1 MHKKA
6 NTANIVCIAGAERE
20 MKVCHTQPQL
30 VPPMKLADDPP
41 SLSRPSWVVDGR
53 NLASRASSRASMSF
67 RRKSMATTSLRISA
81 PSEFRR
87 VPTFSMT
94 PERAS
99 FRPLELSLGHLPEL
113 PNFEDFHLDDDQSR
127 SPAPVARPP
136 RAELS
141 RHSRSRSHHLSSS
154 FHLQRKP
161 VGSGSLRSSLAPFD
175 HLIQT
180 PPPIPS
186 NSHVPQLSSSST
198 VTGLTSN
205 NFTPP
210 QLDPTPPVKEES
222 SRDPP
227 SELPSVPRTPTLQDR
242 PLTSFLVDD
251 SSSAPSTPR
260 EAYPPRTPSENTTSP
275 NVNTTTPP
283 RSSRVTQWLLQT
295 SNKSMFSPSGSVT
308 SWKPTPDKN
317 PFRLRSR
324 TLSGS
329 TVASSISSLTGS
341 LGFKNTAPSESDN
354 MTTTTTTI
362 RPSNMDSRLAKDLEF
377 PLPVTNTDEHQ
388 TQNHNLNHNAYP
400 TINESQDQQKQQ
412 DDELFPY
419 NYYEN
424 YRHSAVGLAF

>member
-1 MHKKA
+1 MQQK
-6 NTANIVCIAGAERE
+6 GAERE
-20 MKVCHTQPQL
+20 MKVCHTQPHL

-41 SLSRPSWVVDGR
+41 SSSRPSWVVDGR

-99 FRPLELSLGHLPEL
+99 FCPLELSLGHLPEL
-113 PNFEDFHLDDDQSR
+113 PNFEDFYLEDDQSQ
-127 SPAPVARPP
+127 SPVPVTRPP

-141 RHSRSRSHHLSSS
+141 RHSRSRSHRASSTY
-154 FHLQRKP
+154 HLQRKP
-161 VGSGSLRSSLAPFD
+161 VGSGSLRSSLATFD
-175 HLIQT
+175 HLIQM
-180 PPPIPS
+180 PPPVPS
-186 NSHVPQLSSSST
+186 NSHVPQLSSAST
-198 VTGLTSN
+198 VTGLTLN
-205 NFTPP
+205 NFAPP
-210 QLDPTPPVKEES
+210 QQLDPTPPVKEES
-222 SRDPP
+222 IRDPP
-227 SELPSVPRTPTLQDR
+227 SKPPSVPRTPTLQDR

-260 EAYPPRTPSENTTSP
+260 EAYPPRTPSETTTSP

-295 SNKSMFSPSGSVT
+295 SNRSMFSPSGPLN

-341 LGFKNTAPSESDN
+341 LGFKNATPSESDN
-354 MTTTTTTI
+354 MTATTI

-377 PLPVTNTDEHQ
+377 PLPATNIGEHQ
-388 TQNHNLNHNAYP
+388 TRNHNLNYNVYP
-400 TINESQDQQKQQ
+400 TTNESQGQQQQQ
-412 DDELFPY
+412 DEELFPY

>member
-1 MHKKA
+1 M
-6 NTANIVCIAGAERE
+6 TDIICLAGAERE
-20 MKVCHTQPQL
+20 MKVCHTQPHL

-41 SLSRPSWVVDGR
+41 SSSMPSWVVDGR

-87 VPTFSMT
+87 VPTFYMT

-99 FRPLELSLGHLPEL
+99 FHPLELSLGHLPEL
-113 PNFEDFHLDDDQSR
+113 PNFEEFRLEDDNSQP
-127 SPAPVARPP
+127 PAPVSRPP

-141 RHSRSRSHHLSSS
+141 RHSRSRSHRPSSS

-161 VGSGSLRSSLAPFD
+161 VGSGSLRSSLATFD
-175 HLIQT
+175 HLVEM
-180 PPPIPS
+180 PPPVPS
-186 NSHVPQLSSSST
+186 NTHAPQLSSSST

-205 NFTPP
+205 VFAPTQ

-222 SRDPP
+222 IRDPP
-227 SELPSVPRTPTLQDR
+227 SEPPSVPRTPTLQDR
-242 PLTSFLVDD
+242 PLTSFLDD

-260 EAYPPRTPSENTTSP
+260 EAHPPRTPSETMTSP
-275 NVNTTTPP
+275 NINVTITPP

-295 SNKSMFSPSGSVT
+295 SNKSMFSPSGSI
-308 SWKPTPDKN
+308 SNWKPTPDKN

-341 LGFKNTAPSESDN
+341 LGFKTTTPSESDN
-354 MTTTTTTI
+354 ITATTI
-362 RPSNMDSRLAKDLEF
+362 RPSNTDSRLEKELEF
-377 PLPVTNTDEHQ
+377 PLPRANIDQ
-388 TQNHNLNHNAYP
+388 NQNHYHDYNAHP
-400 TINESQDQQKQQ
+400 TIHESQGPQQ
-412 DDELFPY
+412 DNGENYPY